1 MRYEFWHTI
10 TCNYLTFRFTIEFV
24 TRARTNPL
32 VINILLVIERFIDE
46 VKEDAFF
53 SVAFG

>member
-1 MRYEFWHTI
+1 LRYEFWHTI

-32 VINILLVIERFIDE
+32 VINILLVIERFVDE